1 MYVVIT
7 CKYEMDPIKNNQENV
22 ATPFFPLKVYRD
34 FFRRSRA
41 ANSAVGGPIRPKFEL
56 VRALMHV
63 ILTCKYEKERMK
75 KSREKV
81 ETPFF
86 PS

>member
-1 MYVVIT
+1 MG
-7 CKYEMDPIKNNQENV
+7 N
-22 ATPFFPLKVYRD
+22 
-34 FFRRSRA
+34 FFRCSRA

-63 ILTCKYEKERMK
+63 IVTCKYEKEQMK
-75 KSREKV
+75 NNEKEQMKNSGEKV